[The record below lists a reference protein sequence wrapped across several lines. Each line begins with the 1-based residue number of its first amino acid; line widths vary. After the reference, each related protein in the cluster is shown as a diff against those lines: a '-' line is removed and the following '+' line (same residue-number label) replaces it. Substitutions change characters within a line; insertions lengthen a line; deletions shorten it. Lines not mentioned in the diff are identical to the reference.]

1 MANYFSGK
9 LGENLSLKYELPIF
23 ISQSLCGKGFNLT
36 LLPFQ
41 SASFDFFIN
50 VHFEY
55 FNESFKNLLK
65 NFSLNIDA

>member
-1 MANYFSGK
+1 MSFFFGV
-9 LGENLSLKYELPIF
+9 P
-23 ISQSLCGKGFNLT
+23 LCGKGFNLT